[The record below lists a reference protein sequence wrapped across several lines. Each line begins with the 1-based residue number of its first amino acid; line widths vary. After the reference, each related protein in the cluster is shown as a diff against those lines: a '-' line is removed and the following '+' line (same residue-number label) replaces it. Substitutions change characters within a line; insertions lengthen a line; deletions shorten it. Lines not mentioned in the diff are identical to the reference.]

1 MKKRLLPCLA
11 VLFLLLTACGV
22 GHMGVHALEDITDAD
37 IVANEMGY
45 SAVLWQS
52 YSDTF
57 SCEASWES
65 FRGVEYLW
73 TLPGNEARTVHVTYA
88 EQECG
93 DYRVVLVLPD
103 DTVVELE
110 EGENTVEVPEGSTW
124 MAVAAAG
131 GDVLIQNVI
140 PKHLDCITAKLV
152 EMGVEIQEDGDALI
166 VRRSG
171 KLTSTNVKTMP
182 YPGFPTDM
190 QPLMGVL
197 LSVAK
202 GTSTITESVWDN
214 RFRYVDE
221 LRKMGASVQVD
232 GQVAVFEGVEKLSPA
247 PLRASDLR
255 AGAAMVVAALMADG
269 TSEIEEIGHIERGY
283 ENIVEKLRGL
293 GADISKVERMPAALE
308 QAL

>member
-1 MKKRLLPCLA
+1 M
-11 VLFLLLTACGV
+11 LFLLLTACGV

-110 EGENTVEVPEGSTW
+110 EGRTRWRCRRGAPGW
-124 MAVAAAG
+124 PWPPPGAVG
-131 GDVLIQNVI
+131 PSPPNGNHNY
-140 PKHLDCITAKLV
+140 PKK
-152 EMGVEIQEDGDALI
+152 
-166 VRRSG
+166 
-171 KLTSTNVKTMP
+171 P
-182 YPGFPTDM
+182 
-190 QPLMGVL
+190 
-197 LSVAK
+197 
-202 GTSTITESVWDN
+202 
-214 RFRYVDE
+214 
-221 LRKMGASVQVD
+221 
-232 GQVAVFEGVEKLSPA
+232 
-247 PLRASDLR
+247 
-255 AGAAMVVAALMADG
+255 
-269 TSEIEEIGHIERGY
+269 
-283 ENIVEKLRGL
+283 
-293 GADISKVERMPAALE
+293 PAA
-308 QAL
+308 

>member
-11 VLFLLLTACGV
+11 VLFLLTACGV

-110 EGENTVEVPEGSTW
+110 EGEMEPFVMEVEGFAQGKRIGLFGSYGWGDGQW
-124 MAVAAAG
+124 MRDWEERMKAAG
-131 GDVLIQNVI
+131 AVLV
-140 PKHLDCITAKLV
+140 
-152 EMGVEIQEDGDALI
+152 G
-166 VRRSG
+166 R
-171 KLTSTNVKTMP
+171 
-182 YPGFPTDM
+182 
-190 QPLMGVL
+190 
-197 LSVAK
+197 
-202 GTSTITESVWDN
+202 
-214 RFRYVDE
+214 
-221 LRKMGASVQVD
+221 
-232 GQVAVFEGVEKLSPA
+232 EGVIANEA
-247 PLRASDLR
+247 PDE
-255 AGAAMVVAALMADG
+255 D
-269 TSEIEEIGHIERGY
+269 
-283 ENIVEKLRGL
+283 
-293 GADISKVERMPAALE
+293 ALE
-308 QAL
+308 QCRALGRELASI

>member
-11 VLFLLLTACGV
+11 VLFLLLTACGG

-45 SAVLWQS
+45 SAGLWQS

-131 GDVLIQNVI
+131 GGFTLHSDRGWHYRTPDWVRA
-140 PKHLDCITAKLV
+140 CGEA
-152 EMGVEIQEDGDALI
+152 GVE
-166 VRRSG
+166 RSMSRKG
-171 KLTSTNVKTMP
+171 HSPDNAACE
-182 YPGFPTDM
+182 GFFGR
-190 QPLMGVL
+190 L
-197 LSVAK
+197 
-202 GTSTITESVWDN
+202 
-214 RFRYVDE
+214 
-221 LRKMGASVQVD
+221 
-232 GQVAVFEGVEKLSPA
+232 
-247 PLRASDLR
+247 
-255 AGAAMVVAALMADG
+255 
-269 TSEIEEIGHIERGY
+269 
-283 ENIVEKLRGL
+283 
-293 GADISKVERMPAALE
+293 KVEFFHGRDWRGVSAERFAAELAE
-308 QAL
+308 WIRWYREGRLKAFDEGGRKVYDTIAGRRRRLGLAA

>member
-22 GHMGVHALEDITDAD
+22 GHMGVHALEDITAAD

-131 GDVLIQNVI
+131 GGGAF
-140 PKHLDCITAKLV
+140 TA
-152 EMGVEIQEDGDALI
+152 QW
-166 VRRSG
+166 
-171 KLTSTNVKTMP
+171 
-182 YPGFPTDM
+182 
-190 QPLMGVL
+190 
-197 LSVAK
+197 
-202 GTSTITESVWDN
+202 ES
-214 RFRYVDE
+214 
-221 LRKMGASVQVD
+221 
-232 GQVAVFEGVEKLSPA
+232 
-247 PLRASDLR
+247 
-255 AGAAMVVAALMADG
+255 
-269 TSEIEEIGHIERGY
+269 
-283 ENIVEKLRGL
+283 
-293 GADISKVERMPAALE
+293 
-308 QAL
+308 

>member
-45 SAVLWQS
+45 SAVLCQS

-103 DTVVELE
+103 DTVVELSLIHILE
-110 EGENTVEVPEGSTW
+110 KEDAYGYSLTQRMKEVVELSESTLYPVLRRLQQSGCLTVYDKPFQGRNRRYYAITPVSYT
-124 MAVAAAG
+124 
-131 GDVLIQNVI
+131 
-140 PKHLDCITAKLV
+140 HLTCA
-152 EMGVEIQEDGDALI
+152 
-166 VRRSG
+166 RRACC
-171 KLTSTNVKTMP
+171 P
-182 YPGFPTDM
+182 
-190 QPLMGVL
+190 
-197 LSVAK
+197 
-202 GTSTITESVWDN
+202 
-214 RFRYVDE
+214 
-221 LRKMGASVQVD
+221 
-232 GQVAVFEGVEKLSPA
+232 
-247 PLRASDLR
+247 
-255 AGAAMVVAALMADG
+255 
-269 TSEIEEIGHIERGY
+269 
-283 ENIVEKLRGL
+283 
-293 GADISKVERMPAALE
+293 
-308 QAL
+308 

>member
-110 EGENTVEVPEGSTW
+110 EGDYILLCSDGLSNMVDNTDLFRLSFLPGSLEKKAEAMVTL
-124 MAVAAAG
+124 ANERG
-131 GDVLIQNVI
+131 GRDNISVV
-140 PKHLDCITAKLV
+140 LV
-152 EMGVEIQEDGDALI
+152 EIEPEE
-166 VRRSG
+166 
-171 KLTSTNVKTMP
+171 
-182 YPGFPTDM
+182 
-190 QPLMGVL
+190 
-197 LSVAK
+197 VA
-202 GTSTITESVWDN
+202 GC
-214 RFRYVDE
+214 
-221 LRKMGASVQVD
+221 
-232 GQVAVFEGVEKLSPA
+232 
-247 PLRASDLR
+247 
-255 AGAAMVVAALMADG
+255 
-269 TSEIEEIGHIERGY
+269 
-283 ENIVEKLRGL
+283 
-293 GADISKVERMPAALE
+293 
-308 QAL
+308 

>member
-22 GHMGVHALEDITDAD
+22 GHMGVHALEDITDA
-37 IVANEMGY
+37 E
-45 SAVLWQS
+45 S

-131 GDVLIQNVI
+131 GGGAF
-140 PKHLDCITAKLV
+140 TA
-152 EMGVEIQEDGDALI
+152 QW
-166 VRRSG
+166 
-171 KLTSTNVKTMP
+171 
-182 YPGFPTDM
+182 
-190 QPLMGVL
+190 
-197 LSVAK
+197 
-202 GTSTITESVWDN
+202 ES
-214 RFRYVDE
+214 
-221 LRKMGASVQVD
+221 
-232 GQVAVFEGVEKLSPA
+232 
-247 PLRASDLR
+247 
-255 AGAAMVVAALMADG
+255 
-269 TSEIEEIGHIERGY
+269 
-283 ENIVEKLRGL
+283 
-293 GADISKVERMPAALE
+293 
-308 QAL
+308 

>member
-131 GDVLIQNVI
+131 GRWGLHRPMGIINT
-140 PKHLDCITAKLV
+140 PKKAARRIIAAYSIKMLV
-152 EMGVEIQEDGDALI
+152 RDKT
-166 VRRSG
+166 SG
-171 KLTSTNVKTMP
+171 
-182 YPGFPTDM
+182 
-190 QPLMGVL
+190 
-197 LSVAK
+197 
-202 GTSTITESVWDN
+202 
-214 RFRYVDE
+214 
-221 LRKMGASVQVD
+221 
-232 GQVAVFEGVEKLSPA
+232 
-247 PLRASDLR
+247 
-255 AGAAMVVAALMADG
+255 
-269 TSEIEEIGHIERGY
+269 
-283 ENIVEKLRGL
+283 
-293 GADISKVERMPAALE
+293 
-308 QAL
+308 

>member
-103 DTVVELE
+103 DTV
-110 EGENTVEVPEGSTW
+110 EVPEGSTW

-131 GDVLIQNVI
+131 GGGAF
-140 PKHLDCITAKLV
+140 TA
-152 EMGVEIQEDGDALI
+152 QW
-166 VRRSG
+166 
-171 KLTSTNVKTMP
+171 
-182 YPGFPTDM
+182 
-190 QPLMGVL
+190 
-197 LSVAK
+197 
-202 GTSTITESVWDN
+202 ES
-214 RFRYVDE
+214 
-221 LRKMGASVQVD
+221 
-232 GQVAVFEGVEKLSPA
+232 
-247 PLRASDLR
+247 
-255 AGAAMVVAALMADG
+255 
-269 TSEIEEIGHIERGY
+269 
-283 ENIVEKLRGL
+283 
-293 GADISKVERMPAALE
+293 
-308 QAL
+308 

>member
-73 TLPGNEARTVHVTYA
+73 DPAGKRSADGARDLCRA
-88 EQECG
+88 RECG

-131 GDVLIQNVI
+131 GGGAF
-140 PKHLDCITAKLV
+140 TA
-152 EMGVEIQEDGDALI
+152 QW
-166 VRRSG
+166 
-171 KLTSTNVKTMP
+171 
-182 YPGFPTDM
+182 
-190 QPLMGVL
+190 
-197 LSVAK
+197 
-202 GTSTITESVWDN
+202 ES
-214 RFRYVDE
+214 
-221 LRKMGASVQVD
+221 
-232 GQVAVFEGVEKLSPA
+232 
-247 PLRASDLR
+247 
-255 AGAAMVVAALMADG
+255 
-269 TSEIEEIGHIERGY
+269 
-283 ENIVEKLRGL
+283 
-293 GADISKVERMPAALE
+293 
-308 QAL
+308 

>member
-88 EQECG
+88 EQE
-93 DYRVVLVLPD
+93 
-103 DTVVELE
+103 
-110 EGENTVEVPEGSTW
+110 NTVEVPEGSTW

-131 GDVLIQNVI
+131 GGGAF
-140 PKHLDCITAKLV
+140 TA
-152 EMGVEIQEDGDALI
+152 QW
-166 VRRSG
+166 
-171 KLTSTNVKTMP
+171 
-182 YPGFPTDM
+182 
-190 QPLMGVL
+190 
-197 LSVAK
+197 
-202 GTSTITESVWDN
+202 ES
-214 RFRYVDE
+214 
-221 LRKMGASVQVD
+221 
-232 GQVAVFEGVEKLSPA
+232 
-247 PLRASDLR
+247 
-255 AGAAMVVAALMADG
+255 
-269 TSEIEEIGHIERGY
+269 
-283 ENIVEKLRGL
+283 
-293 GADISKVERMPAALE
+293 
-308 QAL
+308 

>member
-110 EGENTVEVPEGSTW
+110 EGEHGGG
-124 MAVAAAG
+124 AG
-131 GDVLIQNVI
+131 GE
-140 PKHLDCITAKLV
+140 HLDGRGRRRGRWGLHRPMGIINDPKKAARRIIAAYSIKMLV
-152 EMGVEIQEDGDALI
+152 RDKT
-166 VRRSG
+166 SG
-171 KLTSTNVKTMP
+171 
-182 YPGFPTDM
+182 
-190 QPLMGVL
+190 
-197 LSVAK
+197 
-202 GTSTITESVWDN
+202 
-214 RFRYVDE
+214 
-221 LRKMGASVQVD
+221 
-232 GQVAVFEGVEKLSPA
+232 
-247 PLRASDLR
+247 
-255 AGAAMVVAALMADG
+255 
-269 TSEIEEIGHIERGY
+269 
-283 ENIVEKLRGL
+283 
-293 GADISKVERMPAALE
+293 
-308 QAL
+308 

>member
-152 EMGVEIQEDGDALI
+152 EMERYGVTVAMVNNRVIANRLEDIAGKTRNVPEGCELLTVA
-166 VRRSG
+166 RR
-171 KLTSTNVKTMP
+171 
-182 YPGFPTDM
+182 
-190 QPLMGVL
+190 MGV
-197 LSVAK
+197 S
-202 GTSTITESVWDN
+202 
-214 RFRYVDE
+214 
-221 LRKMGASVQVD
+221 
-232 GQVAVFEGVEKLSPA
+232 
-247 PLRASDLR
+247 
-255 AGAAMVVAALMADG
+255 
-269 TSEIEEIGHIERGY
+269 
-283 ENIVEKLRGL
+283 L
-293 GADISKVERMPAALE
+293 G
-308 QAL
+308 

>member
-93 DYRVVLVLPD
+93 DYRVVLG
-103 DTVVELE
+103 TARRHC
-110 EGENTVEVPEGSTW
+110 GG
-124 MAVAAAG
+124 AG
-131 GDVLIQNVI
+131 GGGEHGGGAGGE
-140 PKHLDCITAKLV
+140 HLD
-152 EMGVEIQEDGDALI
+152 GRG
-166 VRRSG
+166 
-171 KLTSTNVKTMP
+171 
-182 YPGFPTDM
+182 
-190 QPLMGVL
+190 
-197 LSVAK
+197 
-202 GTSTITESVWDN
+202 
-214 RFRYVDE
+214 
-221 LRKMGASVQVD
+221 
-232 GQVAVFEGVEKLSPA
+232 
-247 PLRASDLR
+247 R
-255 AGAAMVVAALMADG
+255 AGGVG
-269 TSEIEEIGHIERGY
+269 PSPPNGNHKY
-283 ENIVEKLRGL
+283 
-293 GADISKVERMPAALE
+293 P
-308 QAL
+308 

>member
-1 MKKRLLPCLA
+1 MRGGRIHEKAAASLSGRA
-11 VLFLLLTACGV
+11 VSAADGLRGGAHG
-22 GHMGVHALEDITDAD
+22 GVHALEDITDAD

-131 GDVLIQNVI
+131 GGGAF
-140 PKHLDCITAKLV
+140 TA
-152 EMGVEIQEDGDALI
+152 QW
-166 VRRSG
+166 
-171 KLTSTNVKTMP
+171 
-182 YPGFPTDM
+182 
-190 QPLMGVL
+190 
-197 LSVAK
+197 
-202 GTSTITESVWDN
+202 ES
-214 RFRYVDE
+214 
-221 LRKMGASVQVD
+221 
-232 GQVAVFEGVEKLSPA
+232 
-247 PLRASDLR
+247 
-255 AGAAMVVAALMADG
+255 
-269 TSEIEEIGHIERGY
+269 
-283 ENIVEKLRGL
+283 
-293 GADISKVERMPAALE
+293 
-308 QAL
+308 